1 MRQLGKQRRITK
13 ELKEI
18 ELKTKDKDI
27 RIGVLVDRT
36 ELDKVQIYHKMHNPN
51 SDNPFC
57 ERRMTSIELE
67 IDMIPD
73 ILKCAQQ
80 LVYDLDVNDP
90 DYSDDGTKFKQEW
103 ENSGDEL
110 DS

>member
-1 MRQLGKQRRITK
+1 MRAIGKQRRIN
-13 ELKEI
+13 EHLKEI
-18 ELKTKDKDI
+18 ELKTTDPDQ

-36 ELDKVQIYHKMHNPN
+36 ELDKVQVYNKMWNQN
-51 SDNPFC
+51 SEMW
-57 ERRMTSIELE
+57 ERRMNGIELE
-67 IDMIPD
+67 IDMLGH
-73 ILKCAQQ
+73 ILKSAQQ

-90 DYSDDGTKFKQEW
+90 DYSDSGDRFKQEW